1 MLSASL
7 CCIEQL
13 VRLLSDAPSSQ
24 RAPPCSAPRRRIEPA
39 AGAGRWWRPRA
50 AACPRRCC
58 CCARCWAGAGP
69 RATCSTRTRRATR
82 TQSPLSRRSAA
93 WAKPLRAPTASPRAA
108 RRGSRLPPPSRAT
121 PAVPGLAGRRGRV
134 RAQQARAGG
143 AALAALALHAGRA
156 DATRRG
162 FFLALCQVRPRA
174 ARWQATAAWRT
185 GLSGSPLTAG
195 GPLRDGAP
203 LPAARASHVPAPGEG
218 LARGERGA
226 ACV

>member
-1 MLSASL
+1 MVAAAR
-7 CCIEQL
+7 CR
-13 VRLLSDAPSSQ
+13 VPKALLLLRTLLGRRWTEGDLFYAH
-24 RAPPCSAPRRRIEPA
+24 APRHPDAVAAIAAFRGVGEAA
-39 AGAGRWWRPRA
+39 AGANGVA
-50 AACPRRCC
+50 
-58 CCARCWAGAGP
+58 
-69 RATCSTRTRRATR
+69 TRRQARLVPATA
-82 TQSPLSRRSAA
+82 L
-93 WAKPLRAPTASPRAA
+93 A
-108 RRGSRLPPPSRAT
+108 RDSSG
-121 PAVPGLAGRRGRV
+121 PGLGGAPREV

-162 FFLALCQVRPRA
+162 FFLALCQVRPQA

-185 GLSGSPLTAG
+185 GLSGGPLAAG